1 MIDTERTATEDAIK
15 TVIHDYYEAW
25 WTGDPARMESALH
38 PDLAK
43 RALMP
48 DGRSLDQD
56 TASSMVDWTARGTG
70 RKHAG
75 DQIVEV
81 VLQDLDEAM
90 AAVKVRTNVYVE
102 YLHLVRLPEGWKIL
116 NVLWRRA

>member
-1 MIDTERTATEDAIK
+1 MIETERTATEDAIK

-25 WTGDPARMESALH
+25 WTADPTRMASALH

-43 RALMP
+43 RSLMP
-48 DGRSLDQD
+48 DGRSGDQD
-56 TASSMVDWTARGTG
+56 TATSMVDWTARGSG

-75 DQIVEV
+75 DQFVELV
-81 VLQDLDEAM
+81 VHDLDETM
-90 AAVKVRTNVYVE
+90 AAVKVRTNVYIE